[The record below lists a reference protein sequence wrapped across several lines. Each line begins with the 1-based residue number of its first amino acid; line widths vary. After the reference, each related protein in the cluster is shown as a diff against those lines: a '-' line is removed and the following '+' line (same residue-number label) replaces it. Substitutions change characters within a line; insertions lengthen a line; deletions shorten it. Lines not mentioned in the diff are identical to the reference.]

1 MSNDVND
8 KFKTKKATFQLTNE
22 SLDKLDSFCSRVG
35 INKSKVLEV
44 MLKKFET
51 NTFKDEF
58 EFYNIKIKNE
68 NK

>member
-1 MSNDVND
+1 MSEAND

-22 SLDKLDSFCSRVG
+22 SLDKLDSFCQRTG
-35 INKSKVLEV
+35 INKSKVIEV
-44 MLKKFET
+44 MLKKMET